1 MAPKRPN
8 LLAEI
13 GEEPAAGGPKAERE
27 RAKVGS
33 LRIFESVLA
42 EPLRGESVVELDPGL
57 VDDSLLPD
65 RIPTTDDPAYDDLVE
80 SIAENGQ
87 QQPIIVRP
95 HPSRAG
101 RFQIACGHRRTRAA
115 QQLGQT
121 VRAIVRPL
129 SDVQLVVAQGVENSE
144 RANLSFIEKALFAF
158 RLNEN
163 GFSRAAIRTAI
174 GPSRTD
180 LATMLSLVARLPL
193 EVILAVGPAPAIG
206 RPRWITLDRLLA
218 NPSAKSVA
226 SAAIA
231 DPGFAKLPS
240 DLRFLRLSAALAKP
254 ARKSDKSSYCGRNGD
269 TVLVVRRTK
278 GGAAISV
285 RDAAFAT
292 FLEDQLPTLL
302 ESFEQDIPSPGPSD
316 RSPPARRV
324 HR

>member
-1 MAPKRPN
+1 M
-8 LLAEI
+8 
-13 GEEPAAGGPKAERE
+13 
-27 RAKVGS
+27 
-33 LRIFESVLA
+33 
-42 EPLRGESVVELDPGL
+42 ELDPGL

-278 GGAAISV
+278 RRRRYLRPRRGIRRLPRGP
-285 RDAAFAT
+285 AT
-292 FLEDQLPTLL
+292 D
-302 ESFEQDIPSPGPSD
+302 
-316 RSPPARRV
+316 PARISSRIYLRPV
-324 HR
+324 PRTDPHPRGGSTARRQAKKKAPRTYVPEGPLLGVDTREIGTSPSRCQESGRRSGGQVSVA